1 MKATVLLA
9 DDHAVVRLG
18 LRALIDNQPDLAVVG
33 EAEDGASAV
42 AQFLATRPDVG
53 LIDLVLP
60 GMDGAA
66 VCGAI
71 RREAPKAR
79 LLILSGS
86 APSESVHRA
95 LKAGAMGYVLK
106 ESSPQVLLR
115 AIRDVLAGRRVVPP
129 DVAASLAERAYQTDL
144 SPREHE
150 VLTLLVAG
158 LSNKGIADRLSISE
172 ATVKTHLTNI
182 LQKLGVEDRTQAALA
197 AVSRGIVRPT

>member
-1 MKATVLLA
+1 VKATVLLA

>member
-18 LRALIDNQPDLAVVG
+18 LRALIDNQPDLTVVG
-33 EAEDGASAV
+33 EAEDGPSAV

-60 GMDGAA
+60 GQDGAA

-71 RREAPKAR
+71 RREVPKAR

-106 ESSPQVLLR
+106 DSSPQVLLR
-115 AIRDVLAGRRVVPP
+115 AIRDVLDGRRVVPAE
-129 DVAASLAERAYQTDL
+129 VAASLAERAYQTDL

-158 LSNKGIADRLSISE
+158 LSNKGIADRLSVSE

>member
-1 MKATVLLA
+1 VKATVLLA

-18 LRALIDNQPDLAVVG
+18 LRALIDNQPDLTVVG
-33 EAEDGASAV
+33 EAEDGPSAV

-60 GMDGAA
+60 GQDGAA

-71 RREAPKAR
+71 RREVPKAR

-106 ESSPQVLLR
+106 DSSPQVLLR
-115 AIRDVLAGRRVVPP
+115 AIRDVLDGRRVVPAE
-129 DVAASLAERAYQTDL
+129 VAASLAERAYQTDL

-158 LSNKGIADRLSISE
+158 LSNKGIADRLSVSE

>member
-1 MKATVLLA
+1 VKATVLLA

-18 LRALIDNQPDLAVVG
+18 LRALIDNQPDLTVVG
-33 EAEDGASAV
+33 EAEDGPTAV
-42 AQFLATRPDVG
+42 ARFLATRPDVG

-115 AIRDVLAGRRVVPP
+115 AIRDVLDGRRVVPP
-129 DVAASLAERAYQTDL
+129 EVAASLAERAYQTDL

-158 LSNKGIADRLSISE
+158 LSNKGIADRLSVSE

-182 LQKLGVEDRTQAALA
+182 LQKLGVEDRMQAALA
-197 AVSRGIVRPT
+197 AVSRGIVRPA